1 MALGYQQFPSIERQR
16 SSVPRHRLI
25 KGFRLRLQKLVNL
38 TPRWYSVLTAGL
50 SAFSAAAAVAA
61 GKLDTYRRSSTETHP
76 RPRISIDFVIKTS
89 VNAAQSKCA

>member
-50 SAFSAAAAVAA
+50 SC
-61 GKLDTYRRSSTETHP
+61 LQRRCCRSRRKARHIQE
-76 RPRISIDFVIKTS
+76 I
-89 VNAAQSKCA
+89 VN